1 MNFKLLIIT
10 SLIFS
15 TFSLFAQIN
24 KDAILKDNYF
34 ERHKINLSNYM
45 WENERLNAKIDYLL
59 KFRENPIIFFMIGT
73 SLDMLGSAL
82 IIDAVQNDRQLVS
95 LLEGIGSGIL
105 IATSIPFHVLCITS
119 TIKQYKFKKTLQEK
133 FQY

>member
-34 ERHKINLSNYM
+34 ERHKINLSSYM
-45 WENERLNAKIDYLL
+45 WDDEKLNAKIDYLH

-119 TIKQYKFKKTLQEK
+119 TVKQYKFKKTLQEK